1 MCLEEVKAM
10 FLERQVVYLVLG
22 GCRSRLFLPCRNVGI
37 VFGGRGTSS
46 FDGVLVA
53 AYLRVVAVVVLTGFE
68 RKVYGDDHAFAQ
80 LHLYDIRLV
89 APELD
94 VDILGVFS
102 FRLEYD
108 SDFLPCPACRFSG
121 NGLAHLSDDSFDLH
135 TILLVLL

>member
-1 MCLEEVKAM
+1 M

-22 GCRSRLFLPCRNVGI
+22 GCRSRLFLPRRDVGI

-102 FRLEYD
+102 FRL
-108 SDFLPCPACRFSG
+108 
-121 NGLAHLSDDSFDLH
+121 
-135 TILLVLL
+135 